1 MKRIR
6 KFIHTAAEFWTVFG
20 FISFLT
26 LGGTA
31 YIGFLYGREYPKNLV
46 VKGVSNIGND
56 PKVAADF
63 SAFWQEW
70 KLLKDEHIKGGEL
83 KEQSMIYGAME
94 GLAKSLDDPH
104 TIFFPPVESKKFE
117 EDVRGNFGG
126 IGAEIGIKND
136 QLVIIA
142 PLKDSPAEK
151 AGLRAGDK
159 IIKVNDKFSLDMKV
173 GDAVTLIR
181 GEIGTKVTLNILRNG
196 WEKPKDFVITRGE
209 IIVPTIDYKM
219 LEGSIAYVRLKSFNE
234 NAPGAFYDAMKELLG
249 KGINGVILD
258 LRDDPGGFLEVAV
271 DIAGWFM
278 EPGST
283 VAIQEFRDQSQNRIF
298 RTSGRALL
306 KPVPTVV
313 LVNQGSA
320 SASEILAGAL
330 RDNLGVKLVGEK
342 TFGKGTVQELR
353 RLLDGS
359 SLKITI
365 SHWKLPKGDL
375 IDKVGIVPDYEVKLT
390 DEDIKAEKDT
400 QLLKAQEVIKGLIEK
415 VDLKTAAE
423 N

>member
-6 KFIHTAAEFWTVFG
+6 QFIHTAAEFWLVFG
-20 FISFLT
+20 LVSATT
-26 LGGTA
+26 LGGVG
-31 YIGFLYGREYPKNLV
+31 YLGYFYGATHPQNLV
-46 VKGVSNIGND
+46 IKGVSNLEND

-63 SAFWQEW
+63 GAFWQEW
-70 KLLKDEHIKGGEL
+70 KLLKDEHIKGGDI
-83 KEQSMIYGAME
+83 KEQQMVYGAME

-117 EDVRGNFGG
+117 EAVRGNFGG

-142 PLKDSPAEK
+142 PLPDSPAEK

-159 IIKVNDKFSLDMKV
+159 IVKVGDKFTLDMKV

-181 GEIGTKVTLNILRNG
+181 GEIGTRVTLNILRNG
-196 WEKPKDFVITRGE
+196 WEKPKDFIITRGE
-209 IIVPTIDYKM
+209 IIVPTIEYKM
-219 LEGSIAYVRLKSFNE
+219 LEGSVAYVKLKSFNE
-234 NAPGAFYDAMKELLG
+234 NAPRVFYDAMKELLG
-249 KGINGVILD
+249 KGINGIILD

-278 EPGST
+278 DPGST

-306 KPVPTVV
+306 SLVPTVV
-313 LVNQGSA
+313 VVNQGSA

-330 RDNLGVKLVGEK
+330 RDNLGVKIVGEK

-353 RLLDGS
+353 RLQDGS

-390 DEDIKAEKDT
+390 DEDIKAEKDP
-400 QLLKAQEVIKGLIEK
+400 QLDKAKEVIKGLIEK
-415 VDLKTAAE
+415 AEAKTAAQ